1 MSCLVLQVFK
11 KREQKPFLA
20 IGIVTKRSTTLLL
33 DIPNIGF
40 YNLTIC

>member
-1 MSCLVLQVFK
+1 MSFLVFQVFK
-11 KREQKPFLA
+11 KKAKLFPA

-40 YNLTIC
+40 YNLIIC